1 MRPPL
6 FSKKT
11 RVHFVG
17 IGGIGM
23 SGIAE
28 VLRNLG
34 YAVSG
39 SDLKSSVVT
48 DRLSGLGVR
57 VASGHRAE
65 NVSGADVVVVSSA
78 VRLSNPEVVEARR
91 LAIPIIPRAEMLAEL
106 MRLKYGIAVA
116 GSHGKTTTTSMIA
129 VVLDRAGLDPTMVI
143 GGRITAFGTNARLG
157 DSDLMLVEADESD
170 RSFLQ
175 LSPVL
180 AVVTGIDREH
190 MESYRDMA
198 DLEGAF
204 VEFMNKV
211 PFYGASVLCLDEER
225 VQDALP
231 RIRRRYVTYGFS
243 AQADIS
249 ADEVKLQGTGSSY
262 RLKLGGEPAA
272 EVRLHVPG
280 RVAVLNSLAAVGV
293 SRELGL
299 GVAEIGSGLE
309 SFSGVERRFQVK
321 EDAGGILVVDDYGH
335 HPTEIR
341 ATLQTAKEAFGAGS
355 SASPSN
361 RRTVV
366 VFQPHRY
373 TRVREL
379 FEEFCRAFHQADVLL
394 VTEIYAAGEDPLP
407 DVSGKLLAEGI
418 EKHGHR
424 HVRFVPDL
432 DEIPDL
438 LKDELQDGDLVM
450 TLGAGSVTSLS
461 DRLAEVARE
470 RAR

>member
-1 MRPPL
+1 VRLPL

-28 VLRNLG
+28 VLKNLG
-34 YAVSG
+34 YSVTG
-39 SDLKSSVVT
+39 SDLKSSPT
-48 DRLSGLGVR
+48 TERLRSLGIPVR
-57 VASGHRAE
+57 EGHRSE
-65 NVSGADVVVVSSA
+65 HVDEQVDVVVVSSA
-78 VRLSNPEVVEARR
+78 VRSTNPEVAEARR
-91 LAIPIIPRAEMLAEL
+91 LSIPIIPRAEMLAEL

-116 GSHGKTTTTSMIA
+116 GSHGKTTTTSMVA

-157 DSDLMLVEADESD
+157 DSDLMVVEADESD

-175 LSPVL
+175 LSPVV

-190 MESYRDMA
+190 MEAYRDMA

-204 VEFMNKV
+204 VDFVNKV

-225 VQDALP
+225 VQDMLP
-231 RIRRRYVTYGFS
+231 RVRRRYVTYGFS
-243 AQADIS
+243 AQADVS
-249 ADEVKLQGTGSSY
+249 AEEVRLEGPGSSY
-262 RLKLGGEPAA
+262 RLRLSGEPAG
-272 EVRLHVPG
+272 EIRLRVPG

-293 SRELGL
+293 GRELGL
-299 GVAEIGSGLE
+299 GVAEISSGLE
-309 SFSGVERRFQVK
+309 SFSGVDRRFQVK
-321 EDAGGILVVDDYGH
+321 ADAGGILVIDDYGH

-341 ATLQTAKEAFGAGS
+341 ATLQTAKESFG
-355 SASPSN
+355 

-373 TRVREL
+373 TRVKEL
-379 FEEFCRAFHQADVLL
+379 FEEFCRAFHQADLL
-394 VTEIYAAGEDPLP
+394 IVTEIYPAGEDPIEG
-407 DVSGKLLAEGI
+407 VSGKILTEGI

-424 HVRFVPDL
+424 HVRFVADL
-432 DEIPDL
+432 ETIPEL
-438 LKDELQDGDLVM
+438 LQPELQEGDLVI
-450 TLGAGSVTSLS
+450 TLGAGSVTGLS
-461 DRLAEVARE
+461 DKLAEVVRE
-470 RAR
+470 CA